1 MTENEIR
8 QNVVTTAKKYLGCN
22 ERDGS
27 HKKFIDTYNDF
38 KPLPRN
44 HKMTY
49 SAAWCAT
56 FVSAIAIECKL
67 TEIIP
72 VECGCAYMIELY
84 KKLDCWQEDDAY
96 QPKSG
101 DIIFY
106 DWDDGKDYAETDDRG
121 APEHVGIVTAAAG
134 GVISVIEGNK
144 NDAVAFRAVAVNG
157 RYIRGYGLPNYAS
170 KATAAAPNPKPKCP
184 YPEPKTLIKYGST
197 GDGVKWT
204 QWHLNKSGARIKVDG
219 AFGMLTKSAVLK
231 FQKSHGLAIDGIVG
245 SKTRA
250 KLKKAVK

>member
-1 MTENEIR
+1 MTEKEIR
-8 QNVVTTAKKYLGCN
+8 AKVVATAKKYLGCN

-106 DWDDGKDYAETDDRG
+106 DWDDGNDYAETDDRG

-144 NDAVAFRAVAVNG
+144 ADAVAFRSIAVNG
-157 RYIRGYGLPNYAS
+157 RYIRGYGLPDYAS
-170 KATAAAPNPKPKCP
+170 KATAPAPKPKVKCP
-184 YPEPKTLIKYGST
+184 YPEPKMLIKYGST
-197 GDGVKWT
+197 GDGVKWV
-204 QWHLNKSGARIKVDG
+204 QWHLNKSGAKLKVDG
-219 AFGMLTKSAVLK
+219 SFGNLTKSAVLK
-231 FQKSHGLAIDGIVG
+231 FQKSHGLVADGIVG

-250 KLKKAVK
+250 KLKKVVG